1 MKDKA
6 LSLVEL
12 VVSLAIVMIISS
24 TVLVSFTIIDS
35 RRLETTARNLL
46 ADLSWAREMAVARNQ
61 NYTVNFNQ
69 TSNTYNITDASG
81 SPVDSARTIQ
91 RLLPIV
97 ITASPNNLTFLAHQG
112 TITLNP
118 SANNV
123 IRLENSGKRRELTVY
138 NQTGYVNCSKTIIP

>member
-6 LSLVEL
+6 LSLIEL
-12 VVSLAIVMIISS
+12 VVSLAITMIISAA
-24 TVLVSFTIIDS
+24 VLVSFSLVDR

-69 TSNTYNITDASG
+69 ANNTYNITDASG
-81 SPVDSARTIQ
+81 NPVDSARTIQ
-91 RLLPIV
+91 RLSPIV

-123 IRLENSGKRRELTVY
+123 IRLENSGRRRELTVY
-138 NQTGYVNCSKTIIP
+138 NQTGYIKCSNTIIP